1 MSGATGQTMPNAHA
15 ASVSYSKVYDYL
27 LNPMHP
33 DNSGKAQF
41 FVGFGFT
48 SLRWDILRD
57 ALQAHPLSNLVANT
71 IGTPHGMKY
80 DVRCHV
86 QSPDGRNPCIRSIW
100 IIESHVGPDPR
111 LVTAY
116 AYP

>member
-57 ALQAHPLSNLVANT
+57 ALHPSFTVPFHKQLKGRDNSPACDGVALHVPYWQLSAE
-71 IGTPHGMKY
+71 Y
-80 DVRCHV
+80 C
-86 QSPDGRNPCIRSIW
+86 
-100 IIESHVGPDPR
+100 
-111 LVTAY
+111 
-116 AYP
+116 